1 MRVLLIDPNEAAAA
15 VDPAREALTLA
26 GHEVVQCSD
35 PSGDH
40 LCRGMPDGPGCPV
53 DSGAVDVA
61 VSVSA
66 ATRSPL
72 GTDGVRCAVRH
83 FVPLVTTG
91 EDIGDSDPFAGAIA
105 VIHAADA
112 AELSAAVTLAAARP
126 LVRHGQL
133 ASSELRAVLANH
145 GIDPDD
151 ADVVVHRAGG
161 ALRAEMR
168 PGVVVTGTVAQAA
181 AVRVAAA
188 LRAYDASAT
197 GVGVVLAGG

>member
-1 MRVLLIDPNEAAAA
+1 MRVLLIDPIEAAGA
-15 VDPAREALTLA
+15 VDPAREALTGA

-40 LCRGMPDGPGCPV
+40 QCIGMPDGPGCPV

-61 VSVSA
+61 VSVGP
-66 ATRSPL
+66 ATGSPL

-91 EDIGDSDPFAGAIA
+91 EATGDRDPFGGAIP
-105 VIHAADA
+105 VVHADDTTALADA
-112 AELSAAVTLAAARP
+112 VTRAAGSPLA
-126 LVRHGQL
+126 RHGQV
-133 ASSELRAVLANH
+133 ASTELRSVLANH
-145 GIDPDD
+145 GVDGGD
-151 ADVVVHRAGG
+151 ADVVVHRVDG

-168 PGVVVTGTVAQAA
+168 PGAEVTDTIAQAA

-188 LRAYDASAT
+188 LRAYDGTAT
-197 GVGVVLAGG
+197 GVGVVLAGD